1 MIQVGTPYYVSPEVV
16 KGAGYDWKS
25 DVWSLG
31 CLLYELA
38 LLRSPFEMEG
48 ASLMA
53 VFKKISE
60 ADYEALQVLPPTL
73 TRADAAVEP
82 QPCACASAC
91 RKPNLK
97 SSNEDGNRRS
107 EGVQSAHPPPSAPF
121 RIPGVALSAVHGPSP
136 GHLVVSRPKTPLIS
150 INHRHERDNAREAV
164 AMYSMWQ
171 GLGDNPP
178 NPHPADALD
187 DG

>member
-1 MIQVGTPYYVSPEVV
+1 VSPEVV

-60 ADYEALQVLPPTL
+60 ADYEALQVTPHEPVPAPSSAPSAAPSQVLVQLSSPPT
-73 TRADAAVEP
+73 R
-82 QPCACASAC
+82 
-91 RKPNLK
+91 
-97 SSNEDGNRRS
+97 
-107 EGVQSAHPPPSAPF
+107 
-121 RIPGVALSAVHGPSP
+121 
-136 GHLVVSRPKTPLIS
+136 
-150 INHRHERDNAREAV
+150 
-164 AMYSMWQ
+164 
-171 GLGDNPP
+171 
-178 NPHPADALD
+178 
-187 DG
+187 

>member
-1 MIQVGTPYYVSPEVV
+1 VGTPYYVSPEVV

-60 ADYEALQVLPPTL
+60 ADYQPLQVRSSPPWSHNHPAACTPPSIRRAPPL
-73 TRADAAVEP
+73 YQHHINADAA
-82 QPCACASAC
+82 CRLRASP
-91 RKPNLK
+91 KPGRGAQV
-97 SSNEDGNRRS
+97 STAASR
-107 EGVQSAHPPPSAPF
+107 
-121 RIPGVALSAVHGPSP
+121 VA
-136 GHLVVSRPKTPLIS
+136 
-150 INHRHERDNAREAV
+150 
-164 AMYSMWQ
+164 
-171 GLGDNPP
+171 
-178 NPHPADALD
+178 
-187 DG
+187 